1 MTDYIERLNS
11 SQRLPVMD
19 TEGAVLVIAGA
30 GSGKTRVLTT
40 RIAHLVNDLGVN
52 PTNILAITFTNKAAD
67 EMKTRLEKMIDGADR
82 IWASTIHSMCVRIL
96 RANIS
101 AMGFSKNFSIYDDDD
116 KERAVKRIILDMGL
130 EADKYLKKVK
140 DVISNAKCGDF
151 TPTEYKDDNPFIPEI
166 EKLTEIF
173 IRYNDYLKKC
183 NALDFDDLLIYA
195 LRLFEDHPEVLEY
208 YSEKFRYV
216 HVDEFQDTNAVQFKI
231 VKMLA
236 SAHKNIFVVGDDDQS
251 IYGWRGA
258 KIANILDFE
267 KSFKG
272 ARVYKLEQNYRSTKN
287 ILNVANLV
295 IKNNDMRKKK
305 TLWTDNDAGL
315 KPVMYVARNEF
326 DEAQYIATNIKA
338 KLLSGARA
346 SDFAVLMRVNALSRV
361 LEQEFLKYNIP
372 YRIYGGFKFYERKEI
387 KDLIAYL
394 RIIENPRDN
403 ESLIRIINVPR
414 RGIGEKT
421 VAALREQA
429 DAEGISLFD
438 EIVDYSSLGKEGS
451 VKNKIAAFKSTVTE
465 LVIDSVDK
473 PIDEILENVL
483 VKTDFLSQYSEPTE
497 ENSSKKMNIGQLKSD
512 VSEFVKNNPEMTLID
527 YLSTVTLS
535 SDADEIDSSNFVT
548 VATIHAVKG
557 LEFKCVY
564 VVGLE
569 NDIFPTSRSKFDA
582 GLLEE
587 ERRLMYVAVTR
598 AEKELTLTCAKK
610 RSLYGKKDD
619 DNGQQ
624 ISDFLKEVEPLLD
637 NKSKLNDYPT
647 YGKRDY
653 SGYGG
658 SKYGNNNQGGYGS
671 DSYGSGG
678 RDLYRD
684 RKSGSRSTDSE
695 FGYYADEA
703 PAPKFGGG
711 AVKSFSSGYSG
722 NKKVEANAGGT
733 LYKQGQTVEHQKF
746 GVGTVIAVRNDESGQ
761 KVDVAF
767 KSSGIKTLAAKYA
780 PMKVV

>member
-52 PTNILAITFTNKAAD
+52 PANILAITFTNKAAD

-326 DEAQYIATNIKA
+326 DEAQYIAKNIKA

-438 EIVDYSSLGKEGS
+438 EIVDYSSLGKEGA

-483 VKTDFLSQYSEPTE
+483 VKTDFLSQYAEPTE

-512 VSEFVKNNPEMTLID
+512 VFEFVKNNPEMTLID

-619 DNGQQ
+619 DEQQ

-653 SGYGG
+653 SGYGS

>member
-52 PTNILAITFTNKAAD
+52 PANILAITFTNKAAD

-130 EADKYLKKVK
+130 EADKYLKKAK

-315 KPVMYVARNEF
+315 KPVMYVGNDEL
-326 DEAQYIATNIKA
+326 DEAQFVALNIKA
-338 KLLSGARA
+338 KILNGARA
-346 SDFAVLMRVNALSRV
+346 SDFAVLMRINALSRTF
-361 LEQEFLKYNIP
+361 EQEFLKYNVP
-372 YRIYGGFKFYERKEI
+372 YKVYGGFKFFDRKEI
-387 KDLIAYL
+387 KDLTAYL
-394 RIIENPRDN
+394 RVIENPRDN

-438 EIVDYSSLGKEGS
+438 EIVDYSSLGKEGA

-473 PIDEILENVL
+473 NVAEIIKNVIA
-483 VKTDFLSQYSEPTE
+483 KTDFLSQFEEQTE
-497 ENSSKKMNIGQLKSD
+497 ENLSKRMNVDELVASAE
-512 VSEFVKNNPEMTLID
+512 EFVKTNPTLTLTD
-527 YLSTVTLS
+527 YLSSITLS
-535 SDADEIDSSNFVT
+535 SDVDDMDSSNFVT

-557 LEFKCVY
+557 LEFKYVY
-564 VVGLE
+564 VVGLDE
-569 NDIFPTSRSKFDA
+569 TIIPSSRA
-582 GLLEE
+582 CNEVETLEE

-598 AEKELTLTCAKK
+598 AEKELTLTRA
-610 RSLYGKKDD
+610 RSRYLYGERR
-619 DNGQQ
+619 
-624 ISDFLKEVEPLLD
+624 ITEASRFLKEVEPLLD

-658 SKYGNNNQGGYGS
+658 SKYGNNNQGVYGS